1 LLKLMQ
7 RMRRVNVMKTVPRSN
22 VSAVRLPLWREKAV
36 EGPNG
41 ELLDPPT
48 PEPLP
53 AWRLPAGLVSNP
65 DVDEAPF
72 TD

>member
-1 LLKLMQ
+1 
-7 RMRRVNVMKTVPRSN
+7 MKNVPRSN
-22 VSAVRLPLWREKAV
+22 MKSPRLPVWSEEIV

-41 ELLDPPT
+41 ELLDEPSRTSVPP
-48 PEPLP
+48 
-53 AWRLPAGLVSNP
+53 WRLPGGLVSNP